1 MTPTPPES
9 LARLLERYDP
19 SAIDV
24 PGGNARVRLA
34 VTDVGRWDVVV
45 NGRRRPQL
53 EPANGHR
60 PHARIE
66 ADRATWRHIAN
77 DVRGGMSAWD
87 RGKLDMRGSLHL
99 GIGFLAA
106 TTGSEEEGRLEF
118 GRVKTSFGNI
128 ATVSAGEGDPVL
140 CLPGLGGTK
149 ASFMSTVAAL
159 ADTHRVIAIDL
170 PGFGDSV
177 KPIRAPYDAPWF
189 AKTVVATLDALHIDR
204 ADLIGNSMGGRV
216 ALETALRHPDR
227 VERVIGLAPAVAW
240 LSERRWAPLL
250 KLVRPE
256 LGLIQP
262 APRAGE
268 PHRAQ
273 RGARSPRGL
282 GGRGRGRVPARLP
295 RSPRPRRLLRGRSQH
310 LPRRAPRRQRLL
322 DPPVRDGARRDV
334 RVGREG
340 HARADRLPAPRGA
353 VPAAV
358 HARGAQLRACSAGGA
373 ARADAPRGAEV
384 PHARAAPPWPP
395 PSAPGRRQGMP
406 GGDLR
411 AWAPRR
417 WRSNPATTIASAPAI
432 ATK

>member
-24 PGGNARVRLA
+24 PGGSARVRLA
-34 VTDVGRWDVVV
+34 VTGHERWDVVLS
-45 NGRRRPQL
+45 GGAPKL
-53 EPANGHR
+53 EEANRHR
-60 PHARIE
+60 PDARIE

-87 RGKLDMRGSLHL
+87 RGRLGMRGSMHL

-106 TTGSEEEGRLEF
+106 TTGSQEEGRLEF

-128 ATVSAGEGDPVL
+128 AKVSAGEGEPVL

-189 AKTVVATLDALHIDR
+189 ARTVIATLDALEIDR
-204 ADLIGNSMGGRV
+204 VHLIGNSMGGRV

-227 VERVIGLAPAVAW
+227 VERVVGLAPAVAW

-256 LGLIQP
+256 LGLLQP
-262 APRAGE
+262 APRAVVNRIVRGIVPGAREGWVAAGVDEFLRAYLTPRGRAAFYAAARNIYLDE
-268 PHRAQ
+268 PHGDKGFWTRLAALEPDAMFVWGKQDTLVPIGFERHVQQ
-273 RGARSPRGL
+273 RLPESTHVELDCGHVPQVE
-282 GGRGRGRVPARLP
+282 VPART
-295 RSPRPRRLLRGRSQH
+295 H
-310 LPRRAPRRQRLL
+310 RAVSKFLAAER
-322 DPPVRDGARRDV
+322 
-334 RVGREG
+334 
-340 HARADRLPAPRGA
+340 
-353 VPAAV
+353 AAV
-358 HARGAQLRACSAGGA
+358 A
-373 ARADAPRGAEV
+373 A
-384 PHARAAPPWPP
+384 AA
-395 PSAPGRRQGMP
+395 
-406 GGDLR
+406 
-411 AWAPRR
+411 
-417 WRSNPATTIASAPAI
+417 
-432 ATK
+432 

>member
-1 MTPTPPES
+1 MAAEHMSGSPPQS

-24 PGGNARVRLA
+24 PEGKARVRLA
-34 VTDVGRWDVVV
+34 VSDVGRWDVVV
-45 NGRRRPQL
+45 NGSRKPQL

-60 PHARIE
+60 PDARIE

-87 RGKLDMRGSLHL
+87 RGRLGMRGSLHL

-128 ATVSAGEGDPVL
+128 ATVSAGEGEPVL

-149 ASFMSTVAAL
+149 ASFMTTVSAL

-189 AKTVVATLDALHIDR
+189 ARTVIATLDALEIDR
-204 ADLIGNSMGGRV
+204 AHLIGNSMGGRV

-227 VERVIGLAPAVAW
+227 VERVVGLAPAVAW
-240 LSERRWAPLL
+240 LNERRWAPLL

-256 LGLIQP
+256 LGLLQP
-262 APRAGE
+262 APRAVVNRIVRGIVPGAREGWVAAGVDEFLRAYLTPRGRAAFYAAARNIYLDE
-268 PHRAQ
+268 PHGDKGFWTRLAALEPDALFVWGKQ
-273 RGARSPRGL
+273 DTLVPIGFERHVQECLPSARHVELDCGHVPQVESPRQTHQAVL
-282 GGRGRGRVPARLP
+282 KFL
-295 RSPRPRRLLRGRSQH
+295 
-310 LPRRAPRRQRLL
+310 RAPALT
-322 DPPVRDGARRDV
+322 
-334 RVGREG
+334 
-340 HARADRLPAPRGA
+340 
-353 VPAAV
+353 AA
-358 HARGAQLRACSAGGA
+358 
-373 ARADAPRGAEV
+373 
-384 PHARAAPPWPP
+384 
-395 PSAPGRRQGMP
+395 
-406 GGDLR
+406 
-411 AWAPRR
+411 
-417 WRSNPATTIASAPAI
+417 
-432 ATK
+432 